1 VDHDHDDGNCEAL
14 VEAQLCQT
22 CGHHIGSAH
31 DGTPARDSSVL
42 CSNCTDCAEVRTELL
57 TQMTQDA
64 EPYADQADIFGPP
77 REGGGCSPAE
87 AHEIMQRVTGQPKY
101 PTRAEMDAE
110 ARERLAG
117 PWPGT
122 MHGELRLT
130 KYNDDG
136 SLGKSMLVPNATV
149 SVDLTPPVAKPGD
162 AERNWIWTEAGKLTR
177 LDPMPGLVAAEL
189 SEYIARAAV
198 AEAKADEESLR
209 AMGAQGDG
217 RDVLFEADTDL
228 ALFNHRGRLRVL
240 LRAEPPVAVEY
251 LVSEG
256 LHAWAAQSATAVE
269 EIGRAMMQCAKAI
282 AEVVAGIQAA
292 AERGDGTP

>member
-1 VDHDHDDGNCEAL
+1 VDHDHYDGNCEAL
-14 VEAQLCQT
+14 IEAQLCQT

-31 DGTPARDSSVL
+31 DGTPAGDSPVL
-42 CSNCTDCAEVRTELL
+42 CSNCTDCAEVRSELL

-77 REGGGCSPAE
+77 REGVGCSPAE
-87 AHEIMQRVTGQPKY
+87 EHAIMQRVTGQPKY

-162 AERNWIWTEAGKLTR
+162 AEWNRIWTGAGKMTLPDLT
-177 LDPMPGLVAAEL
+177 PGLVDDEL
-189 SEYIARAAV
+189 SEYIGRAAV

-209 AMGAQGDG
+209 AMGAKGDG
-217 RDVLFEADTDL
+217 ADVLFETDSP
-228 ALFNHRGRLRVL
+228 ARFDGRVQRVRVL
-240 LRAEPPVAVEY
+240 LRDQRVAVEV
-251 LVSEG
+251 LASERVSEV
-256 LHAWAAQSATAVE
+256 LSEV
-269 EIGRAMMQCAKAI
+269 GRAMFLCAQTI
-282 AEVVAGIQAA
+282 ANAVEAARRANDALAGVDDET
-292 AERGDGTP
+292 ERDTP